1 MNKVLKRVLAGAMAL
16 TMAGSMMTGC
26 SSQKEESTQ
35 TPSTPATTPSTPA
48 ATTPAAPATDAN
60 PYAELVEALG
70 DDKTVRLATPGNYA
84 PFTIYDE
91 ATKTWDGFEIEL
103 WQVMTEKA
111 GLELE
116 LVQLDNPATFAELDL
131 GRVDTVAKQISITP
145 ARQEKYDFTQPFF
158 FSPYCLTVPEDN
170 TTITSWADM
179 DGKAIALAEGSAM
192 NEFVAMRDPDNKVQ
206 KNVYE
211 SSGVIL
217 QQVMLGRADAAPWA
231 YLVLPYTMQ
240 KNPELK
246 LKSVAID
253 DPIYTEVNAYP
264 FARTERGAAML
275 KLIDTILGDMI
286 ADGSYG
292 ELCTEWFGLDVME
305 TQPAKDYF
313 AAQGN
318 DTPVAEADPY
328 AAIVEKLGDDKT
340 IRLATPGNYAPFTIY
355 NEADKTWDGFE
366 IKLWGIIAEK
376 TGLELELV
384 QIDNPA
390 TFAEL
395 DLGRVDTVAKQI
407 SITPARQEKYDFT
420 QPFFFSPY
428 CLTVPEDNTTIT
440 SWADMDGKAIALAE
454 GSAMNEF
461 VAMRDPDNKVQK
473 NVYESSGVILQ
484 QVMLGRA
491 DAAPWAYLVL
501 PYTMQKNPE
510 LKLKSVA
517 VDDPIYTEVNAY
529 PFARTERG
537 AVMLELID
545 TVLGDMIADGSYSE
559 LCIEWFGLDVMETQ
573 PAKDYFAAN
582 PKN

>member
-1 MNKVLKRVLAGAMAL
+1 MNNNLKRVLSGVLAL

-26 SSQKEESTQ
+26 GSSTEKEAEST
-35 TPSTPATTPSTPA
+35 TPA
-48 ATTPAAPATDAN
+48 ATTPSTTTPAPEATTDAN

-179 DGKAIALAEGSAM
+179 EGKSIALAEGSAM
-192 NEFVAMRDPDNKVQ
+192 NEFVAERDPDNKVQ

-217 QQVMLGRADAAPWA
+217 QQVMMGRADAAPWA
-231 YLVLPYTMQ
+231 YLVLPYTME

-246 LKSVAID
+246 LKSVAVD

-264 FARTERGAAML
+264 FARTERGAVML
-275 KLIDTILGDMI
+275 ELIDTVLGDMI
-286 ADGSYG
+286 ADGSYS

-313 AAQGN
+313 AAQGE
-318 DTPVAEADPY
+318 TPVADANTDKY
-328 AAIVEKLGDDKT
+328 SALVEKLGDDKT

-355 NEADKTWDGFE
+355 DEASKTWDGFE
-366 IKLWGIIAEK
+366 IELWQIISEK
-376 TGLELELV
+376 VGMELELV

-440 SWADMDGKAIALAE
+440 SWADMEGKSIALAE

-461 VAMRDPDNKVQK
+461 VAERDPDNKVQK

-484 QVMLGRA
+484 QVMMGRA

-501 PYTMQKNPE
+501 PYTMEKNPE

-559 LCIEWFGLDVMETQ
+559 LCTEWFGLDVMETQ